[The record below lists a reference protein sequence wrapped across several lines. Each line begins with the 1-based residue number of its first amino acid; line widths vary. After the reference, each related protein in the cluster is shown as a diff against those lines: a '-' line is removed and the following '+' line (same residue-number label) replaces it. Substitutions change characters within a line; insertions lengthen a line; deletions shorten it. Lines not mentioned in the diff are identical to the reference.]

1 MLLATALTA
10 ALAVPAAGLGRL
22 ARRRPE
28 DGTWLVLLAAA
39 ASTEL
44 ALGVARLLSRATGWS
59 PVEALVDTLT
69 LLAPLL
75 LLVGLLT
82 ALRQKLDGLRLN
94 VLLDGLAGALAG
106 AAVAALAVAPLVHAW
121 WDGSW
126 TAMVL
131 LGRPLLDAVLV
142 SAGVGAL
149 GLLAGVH
156 SRQLGV
162 WALGV
167 VTLAASDTLRATG
180 SGGTPVEGAW
190 LGGLTLLGYG
200 VLAVG
205 ALVPPA
211 QDVSPVPGPR
221 SVTVPALAS
230 LAAVAVLTV
239 APAWELTP
247 LPTVL
252 ALNTL
257 TVCAA
262 RFVRVF
268 LQLRELAEIRQQA
281 LTDELTG
288 LANRRALYLH
298 LDALLDH
305 GGPAREAAAS
315 AGVEVPAAADEFTVA
330 LVDLD
335 HFKEVNDT
343 LGHAVGDALLKG
355 VTERFTAAL
364 EELETPFLFSRL
376 GGDEFAIVLH
386 EAGSRNAAVIVG
398 EALVESLAEPMQLEG
413 AVVHAQASIGLALA
427 PTHGRTRSEVLFAA
441 DAAMYAAK
449 TSGERVRFH
458 APNQDDKT
466 AQLGLAEELYRALER
481 HEIVVEYQPVCIP
494 GGDMVAAEALVRW
507 EHPER
512 GRLLPEEFLAAAER
526 YRLSGAL
533 TRRVLDIAL
542 ADLARWRAY
551 GVPLTVTVN
560 LAAAD
565 LRDESVVASV
575 AEALLERGLPAEV
588 LTLDVREADLGA
600 LRDDRA
606 GEVLRALDE
615 LGVQLALDDY
625 GLGGVGIATLMDLPF
640 DEVKLERRFTR
651 DVAVSA
657 AGTAVVRASL
667 DLVHALG
674 MRLVA
679 EGVED
684 RRALMRLVELGVD
697 LVQGHHVGR
706 PGPARDIE
714 KRLTRPT
721 GGKHRLVPD
730 QPVSGDDRLRRSGAA
745 DDRPG
750 SAPLTTS
757 GP

>member
-1 MLLATALTA
+1 MLLAMALTA

-22 ARRRPE
+22 ACRRPG
-28 DGTWLVLLAAA
+28 DATWLVLLAAA
-39 ASTEL
+39 AGTEL
-44 ALGVARLLSRATGWS
+44 ALGAARLLAGTTGWA
-59 PVEALVDTLT
+59 PVEALIDPLT

-94 VLLDGLAGALAG
+94 VLLDGLAGVLAG

-180 SGGTPVEGAW
+180 TPVEDAW
-190 LGGLTLLGYG
+190 LSGLTLLGYG
-200 VLAVG
+200 VVALGAV
-205 ALVPPA
+205 VPPA
-211 QDVSPVPGPR
+211 QNVSPVPGPR

-268 LQLRELAEIRQQA
+268 VQLRELAEIRQQA

-298 LDALLDH
+298 LDALLDPD
-305 GGPAREAAAS
+305 GSAAEAAAS
-315 AGVEVPAAADEFTVA
+315 AGVDVPARADEFTVA

-343 LGHAVGDALLKG
+343 LGHAIGDALLKG

-364 EELETPFLFSRL
+364 EELETPYLFARL

-386 EAGSRNAAVIVG
+386 QAGSRNAAVIVG
-398 EALVESLAEPMQLEG
+398 EALVESLAEPMRLGE

-449 TSGERVRFH
+449 TSGDRVRFH
-458 APNQDDKT
+458 APNRDDKT
-466 AQLGLAEELYRALER
+466 AQLGLAEELHQALER
-481 HEIVVEYQPVCIP
+481 REVVVEYQPVCTP
-494 GGDMVAAEALVRW
+494 GGDLVAAEALVRW

-512 GRLLPEEFLAAAER
+512 GRLLPEDFLEAADR

-560 LAAAD
+560 LAAPD
-565 LRDESVVASV
+565 LRDETVVASV
-575 AEALLERGLPAEV
+575 AEALLERALPAEV
-588 LTLDVREADLGA
+588 LTLDVREADLCA
-600 LRDDRA
+600 LGDDRA
-606 GEVLRALDE
+606 AQVLRALDE
-615 LGVQLALDDY
+615 LGVRIALDDY
-625 GLGGVGIATLMDLPF
+625 GVGGVGIATLMDLPL
-640 DEVKLERRFTR
+640 DEVKLERRFVR

-657 AGTAVVRASL
+657 TGTAVVRATL

-674 MRLVA
+674 LHLVA

-684 RRALMRLVELGVD
+684 RRALARLTELGVD

-714 KRLTRPT
+714 KMLARPA
-721 GGKHRLVPD
+721 GGRHRLVPHQAVAGD
-730 QPVSGDDRLRRSGAA
+730 QRLRRGGT

-750 SAPLTTS
+750 PAPLTTS

>member
-22 ARRRPE
+22 ARRRPGN
-28 DGTWLVLLAAA
+28 GTWLVLLAAA
-39 ASTEL
+39 AGTEL
-44 ALGVARLLSRATGWS
+44 ALGAARLLLEATGWS
-59 PVEALVDTLT
+59 LVEPLVDPLT
-69 LLAPLL
+69 LLGPLL

-180 SGGTPVEGAW
+180 TQVEAGW
-190 LGGLTLLGYG
+190 LSGLTLLGYG
-200 VLAVG
+200 VIALGAV
-205 ALVPPA
+205 VPPA
-211 QDVSPVPGPR
+211 QNVSPVPGPR

-247 LPTVL
+247 LPTIL

-268 LQLRELAEIRQQA
+268 VQLRELAEIRQQA

-298 LDALLDH
+298 LDALLDTD
-305 GGPAREAAAS
+305 GAATEAAAS
-315 AGVEVPAAADEFTVA
+315 AGVDVPGRADEFTVA

-343 LGHAVGDALLKG
+343 LGHAVGDALLKA

-364 EELETPFLFSRL
+364 EELETPFLFARL

-386 EAGSRNAAVIVG
+386 EASSRNAAVIVG
-398 EALVESLAEPMQLEG
+398 DALVESLAEPMRLGE

-449 TSGERVRFH
+449 TSGDRVRFH
-458 APNQDDKT
+458 APNRDDKT
-466 AQLGLAEELYRALER
+466 AQLGLAEELHQALER
-481 HEIVVEYQPVCIP
+481 REIVVEYQPVCTA
-494 GGDMVAAEALVRW
+494 GGDLVAAEALVRW

-512 GRLLPEEFLAAAER
+512 GRLLPESFLEAAER

-588 LTLDVREADLGA
+588 LTLDVREADLAA
-600 LRDDRA
+600 LDDERA
-606 GEVLRALDE
+606 TQVLRALDE
-615 LGVQLALDDY
+615 LGVRIALDDY
-625 GLGGVGIATLMDLPF
+625 GVGGVGIATLMALPL
-640 DEVKLERRFTR
+640 DEVKLERRFVR

-657 AGTAVVRASL
+657 TGTAVVQATL

-674 MRLVA
+674 LCLVA

-684 RRALMRLVELGVD
+684 RRALARLAELGVD
-697 LVQGHHVGR
+697 HVQGHHVGR

-714 KRLTRPT
+714 KMLTRPT
-721 GGKHRLVPD
+721 GGKHRHVPH
-730 QPVSGDDRLRRSGAA
+730 QPVAGDQRRRRGGT

-750 SAPLTTS
+750 PAPLTTS

>member
-10 ALAVPAAGLGRL
+10 ALAVPAVGLGRL
-22 ARRRPE
+22 ARRRPH
-28 DGTWLVLLAAA
+28 DATWLALLAAA
-39 ASTEL
+39 AGTEL
-44 ALGVARLLSRATGWS
+44 AVGTVRLLSVATGWARLDLLLD
-59 PVEALVDTLT
+59 PLT

-75 LLVGLLT
+75 LLVWLLT
-82 ALRQKLDGLRLN
+82 ALRQRLDGLRLN
-94 VLLDGLAGALAG
+94 VLLDGLAGALAA
-106 AAVAALAVAPLVHAW
+106 AAVAALVVAPLVHAW

-156 SRQLGV
+156 SRQLAV
-162 WALGV
+162 WALAV
-167 VTLAASDTLRATG
+167 VVLAASDTLRATG
-180 SGGTPVEGAW
+180 SGTTGTEAAW
-190 LGGLTLLGYG
+190 LAGVTLLGYA
-200 VLAVG
+200 VLALG
-205 ALVPPA
+205 AVVPPA
-211 QDVSPVPGPR
+211 LDVSPVPGPR

-239 APAWELTP
+239 APAWDLTP
-247 LPTVL
+247 LPTAL
-252 ALNTL
+252 ALNAL

-298 LDALLDH
+298 LDALLDPD
-305 GGPAREAAAS
+305 GPAREAAAS
-315 AGVEVPAAADEFTVA
+315 GGVDVPAAAEEFTVA

-335 HFKEVNDT
+335 HFKAVNDT
-343 LGHAVGDALLKG
+343 HGHAVGDALLKS
-355 VTERFTAAL
+355 VTERFTATL
-364 EELETPFLFSRL
+364 EELETPFLLSRL

-386 EAGSRNAAVIVG
+386 EASSRNAAVIVG
-398 EALVESLAEPMQLEG
+398 EALVESLAEPMVLDG
-413 AVVHAQASIGLALA
+413 VVVHAQASIGLALA

-458 APNQDDKT
+458 APNRDDKS
-466 AQLGLAEELYRALER
+466 AQLRLAEELYRALER
-481 HEIVVEYQPVCIP
+481 HEIVVDYQPVCTP
-494 GGDMVAAEALVRW
+494 AGEVVAAEAFVRW

-512 GRLLPEEFLAAAER
+512 GRLLPEAFLEAAER

-533 TRRVLDIAL
+533 TRRVLDLAL
-542 ADLARWRAY
+542 GDLARWRAY
-551 GVPLTVTVN
+551 GVPMTVTVN
-560 LAAAD
+560 LGPAD

-575 AEALLERGLPAEV
+575 AEALLARGLPPGV
-588 LTLDVREADLGA
+588 LTLDVREADLGELDA
-600 LRDDRA
+600 DRVVP
-606 GEVLRALDE
+606 VLRALDE
-615 LGVQLALDDY
+615 LGVRLALDDY
-625 GLGGVGIATLMDLPF
+625 GVGGVGIATLMELPL
-640 DEVKLERRFTR
+640 DEVKLERRFVR

-657 AGTAVVRASL
+657 AGAAVVRASL
-667 DLVHALG
+667 DLVHGLG
-674 MRLVA
+674 LLLVA

-684 RRALMRLVELGVD
+684 RRALVRLADLGVD
-697 LVQGHHVGR
+697 LVQGHQLGR
-706 PGPARDIE
+706 PGPAADLE
-714 KRLTRPT
+714 KRLTRPE
-721 GGKHRLVPD
+721 GGRHRLVPD
-730 QPVSGDDRLRRSGAA
+730 QAVSGEDRRRNVAAA

-750 SAPLTTS
+750 PTPLTTS